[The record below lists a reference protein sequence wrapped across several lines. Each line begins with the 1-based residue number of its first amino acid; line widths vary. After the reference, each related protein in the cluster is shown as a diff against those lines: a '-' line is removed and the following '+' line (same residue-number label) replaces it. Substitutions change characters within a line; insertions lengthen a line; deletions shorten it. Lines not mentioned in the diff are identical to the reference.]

1 MKEIVINGDKRNRV
15 KTVLEGLESG
25 NSPTSVTAGMQEDD
39 FTEGFN
45 PESVAHA
52 KRKMPDEETMS
63 DLSDFFKNFG
73 DSTRIKIVS
82 ALISGE
88 LCVADIAEVLEM
100 SVSAISHQLRILRQA
115 KIVRARRNGKQMYYS
130 IDDEHVAILY
140 SLGLEHIREGR

>member
-1 MKEIVINGDKRNRV
+1 MKKSVNQKI
-15 KTVLEGLESG
+15 ESE
-25 NSPTSVTAGMQEDD
+25 EDL
-39 FTEGFN
+39 TGIFN

-52 KRKMPDEETMS
+52 RTKMPDEETMS

-82 ALISGE
+82 ALIAGE

-100 SVSAISHQLRILRQA
+100 SDSAISHQLRILRQA
-115 KIVRARRNGKQMYYS
+115 KIVRSRRSGKQMYYS